1 MQVRRLYEV
10 HVDQNRWLAGPRL
23 PRSEAA
29 SWCAVPPTRPLF
41 LSNARACVCHFC
53 IHTPQSSSESSRG
66 WTVDITETVTAASQ
80 RRPAACRPH
89 HLCIPRHMPARR
101 GQLATLREGS
111 AVKRIYC
118 ALTKEFYA
126 PSAAN
131 PPAGG
136 TGLKRDFGASSRSGP
151 CKDTRPHPIRSRKLD
166 VGEHLW
172 RKEEEEED
180 LRPRPCRLLLVAA
193 DGRPTRSRP
202 TTGIRPARRRRNRPG
217 PRPRPLLSGRCNT
230 FPSAR

>member
-1 MQVRRLYEV
+1 MARRTTPPTFRSSQLVRR
-10 HVDQNRWLAGPRL
+10 
-23 PRSEAA
+23 AA
-29 SWCAVPPTRPLF
+29 HAPS
-41 LSNARACVCHFC
+41 LSLERACVRMPLLHP
-53 IHTPQSSSESSRG
+53 HTAILFRELAWVDRG
-66 WTVDITETVTAASQ
+66 HHRNGDCTRSPAASQ